1 MVTPKDVLFKLVA
14 LGLPADATPI
24 SHVMTPSPDV
34 MPSSATVEQALLQ
47 LQYGGCRTVPVV
59 SAAGA
64 PIGILDV
71 LQLLDAHLGPARAN
85 PARRPGG
92 SADASTR
99 ASAAPRA
106 EPGAATE
113 PEPAA
118 PPVAVPPPPGVT
130 PGSTPGEP
138 PPKPPLLY
146 SPSGLVRV
154 ARVRESVRAMG
165 AAVCSA
171 WKEIATAAVAAALA
185 ATAIVAARRAMRGI
199 RLVARY

>member
-47 LQYGGCRTVPVV
+47 LQYGGYRAVPVV

-71 LQLLDAHLGPARAN
+71 LQLLDTHLGPARAN
-85 PARRPGG
+85 PARLRGG
-92 SADASTR
+92 SADASSR
-99 ASAAPRA
+99 ASAVPRA

-113 PEPAA
+113 PEPA
-118 PPVAVPPPPGVT
+118 PVAVPPPPGVT
-130 PGSTPGEP
+130 PGESPT
-138 PPKPPLLY
+138 KPPLLY

-165 AAVCSA
+165 VAVCSA
-171 WKEIATAAVAAALA
+171 WKEIAAAAAAAALA
-185 ATAIVAARRAMRGI
+185 ATAIVAARRAIRGMR
-199 RLVARY
+199 LCL